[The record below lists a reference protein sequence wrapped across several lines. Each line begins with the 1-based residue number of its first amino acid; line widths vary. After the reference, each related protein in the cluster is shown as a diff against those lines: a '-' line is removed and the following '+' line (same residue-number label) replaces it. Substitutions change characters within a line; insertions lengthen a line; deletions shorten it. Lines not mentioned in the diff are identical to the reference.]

1 MIFCSWGVLL
11 RSNLQFEHALAGDVP
26 DGFNWCPDCS
36 LCVCVEIN
44 RFSGKTMYLCLVVVS
59 E

>member
-1 MIFCSWGVLL
+1 MHLLVMFLMVLIA
-11 RSNLQFEHALAGDVP
+11 ALIVA
-26 DGFNWCPDCS
+26 S
-36 LCVCVEIN
+36 VCVEIN

>member
-1 MIFCSWGVLL
+1 MIFAPEGCSSEVI
-11 RSNLQFEHALAGDVP
+11 SNLNMHLLVMFLMVSIAALIVA
-26 DGFNWCPDCS
+26 S
-36 LCVCVEIN
+36 VCVEIN